1 MPMLLEIDGP
11 VAAPFS
17 LNIDNLA
24 IDTVEAAIKRATLI
38 ERARL
43 QEHMRDETI
52 AFEEGDVD
60 AEESINR
67 IDAHLRSIAHRPMQF
82 EVIAQKD
89 NQPAMLRANSLTESA
104 ASWLIIAA

>member
-11 VAAPFS
+11 IAAPFS

-24 IDTVEAAIKRATLI
+24 IDTVEAAIARATLI

-43 QEHMRDETI
+43 QNHMRDETI
-52 AFEEGDVD
+52 AFEEGDED
-60 AEESINR
+60 AEDSINR
-67 IDAHLRSIAHRPMQF
+67 IHGHLSAIAHKPMEF

-89 NQPAMLRANSLTESA
+89 NQPAILRANSLAESA
-104 ASWLIIAA
+104 TSWLIIAA